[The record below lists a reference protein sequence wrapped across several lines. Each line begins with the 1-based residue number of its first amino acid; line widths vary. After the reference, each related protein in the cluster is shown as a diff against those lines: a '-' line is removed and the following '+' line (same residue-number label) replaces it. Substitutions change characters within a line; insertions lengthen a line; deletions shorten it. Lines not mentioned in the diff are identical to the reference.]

1 MKKDKKAAQNNQT
14 AGFPTWISEVE
25 KLSVVID
32 LIRLAYQ
39 IDCDCEVCKK
49 LKESAQAF
57 EELMKNYLK

>member
-1 MKKDKKAAQNNQT
+1 MKKDKEKSKKTLNS
-14 AGFPTWISEVE
+14 GFPTWISEVE
-25 KLSVVID
+25 KLSIVID
-32 LIRLAYQ
+32 LIRLAYE